1 MLIKKHDKS
10 RIVELEVTSSALVSS
25 EAGIV
30 TPNAFAAYPRERT
43 FFSARFGF
51 DYRGPIAI
59 VFGISL
65 RSDLSSGGLLPR

>member
-1 MLIKKHDKS
+1 MLSPQNNSPASAPGYPLNSHLGNVMLIKKHDKS

-43 FFSARFGF
+43 F
-51 DYRGPIAI
+51 
-59 VFGISL
+59 
-65 RSDLSSGGLLPR
+65 